1 MAGERL
7 TYLRAEL
14 ARIGEQIEAAL
25 VSDPDAD
32 TTDFEDQAELVQDE
46 LDAILEVMGAQAQQ
60 EIQARPPKTLP
71 PLSERLF

>member
-25 VSDPDAD
+25 ATDPDAD
-32 TTDFEDQAELVQDE
+32 TTDLEDEAGVVQDE
-46 LDAILEVMGAQAQQ
+46 IDAILEIMSAEAQQ
-60 EIQARPPKTLP
+60 QIRARSSRTPP
-71 PLSERLF
+71 SERLF